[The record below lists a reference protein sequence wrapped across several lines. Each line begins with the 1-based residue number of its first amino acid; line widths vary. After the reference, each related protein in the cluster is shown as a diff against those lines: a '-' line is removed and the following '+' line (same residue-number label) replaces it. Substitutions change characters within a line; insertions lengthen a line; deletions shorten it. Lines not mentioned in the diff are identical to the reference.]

1 MLALKFLAVIS
12 LAKVVERLLEMT
24 PDGDNAT
31 LHECFR
37 SLMEACIHLKEVQDE
52 ASDDVENAE
61 EEEEASDEDTDDEE
75 DDDIDD
81 EVQMS
86 DSYFCL

>member
-1 MLALKFLAVIS
+1 M
-12 LAKVVERLLEMT
+12 VERLLEMS
-24 PDGDNAT
+24 PDGANAT

-52 ASDDVENAE
+52 ASDGVENAEE

-81 EVQMS
+81 EVQMLVL
-86 DSYFCL
+86 FLFFFFGL